1 MRTNFYI
8 ASVILTFI
16 LFCPDVTGSPIKRK
30 NWNRILDRY
39 EMLCNECID
48 MKHRVDAGEKIS
60 TKDLSKLFNSLGEIR
75 NELRNGGD
83 SMTPGQIARFDSIR
97 DRYNAVLGSRPV
109 GTTASEDV
117 AASREIIANGESTIS
132 EKNSANGETVP
143 SPESASKR
151 TEMSVS
157 RPQQEDV
164 VREPWNAI
172 PQMSA
177 LESGI
182 EYPGMQYE
190 ISRLTT
196 KIESPMPASKEARKV
211 MFSVSALAAVL
222 HDPAFGVMAGISGCE
237 DCIAGARDGWGA
249 YVKYMSNFK
258 SAPYSY
264 ECYSNGSSADG
275 KVWLSGNSGTALRQ
289 LSFGMSKD
297 VIPRLGAF
305 AGIGYGR
312 YTTTWE
318 DNQGQWILVKDNS
331 AKGLLLEAGLSCSIS
346 TLNITAGITT
356 TAFHY
361 TNLFL
366 GLGLRF

>member
-16 LFCPDVTGSPIKRK
+16 LFCPDITGSPIKRK

-97 DRYNAVLGSRPV
+97 DRYNAALGPRPV
-109 GTTASEDV
+109 ETTASEDV
-117 AASREIIANGESTIS
+117 AASREIIANGESAMS
-132 EKNSANGETVP
+132 EKSAANVETVP
-143 SPESASKR
+143 SPESAPKR
-151 TEMSVS
+151 TEMSVF

-172 PQMSA
+172 PQMPM

-196 KIESPMPASKEARKV
+196 QSESPMPASQVARKV

-222 HDPAFGVMAGISGCE
+222 PDPALGVMAGISGCE

-275 KVWLSGNSGTALRQ
+275 KVWLSGNSDTALRQ
-289 LSFGMSKD
+289 LSFGMSKG
-297 VIPRLGAF
+297 VIPRLSAF

-346 TLNITAGITT
+346 TLNITAGVST